1 MIACEELLK
10 SFPANSK
17 GPRFVCLFVLGF
29 LNVFTR
35 ERIEYKVAG
44 LKRAASELEH
54 NLHEIC

>member
-1 MIACEELLK
+1 ME
-10 SFPANSK
+10 SK
-17 GPRFVCLFVLGF
+17 HFI
-29 LNVFTR
+29 VFTR